1 MDCTACEM
9 RKDLLCECVCVGV
22 GWLRETETTRKGS
35 EEEGAGARK
44 ERDWTVQIL
53 GISTRSSEGE

>member
-1 MDCTACEM
+1 M
-9 RKDLLCECVCVGV
+9 RKDLLCQCVCVGV